1 MSLLDDAAD
10 GLAAPDDFF
19 GLAVD
24 SEWREAR
31 RYPPTSEDGHEAI
44 VSVARMP
51 ARFWRIQS
59 PDLDLDLETGS
70 GTRMRDLA
78 DSIARAVADGMLGVG
93 DSRSERLVDGP

>member
-1 MSLLDDAAD
+1 VSPLDHAAD
-10 GLAAPDDFF
+10 VLAAPDDIF

-24 SEWREAR
+24 PDWQEAR

-59 PDLDLDLETGS
+59 PDLELDLETGS

-78 DSIARAVADGMLGVG
+78 DSIARAIADGMLGVS
-93 DSRSERLVDGP
+93 DSQSEPSL

>member
-10 GLAAPDDFF
+10 RLAAPDDFF

-24 SEWREAR
+24 REWREAR
-31 RYPPTSEDGHEAI
+31 RYPPTSEDGHEAT

-70 GTRMRDLA
+70 GTPMRDLA
-78 DSIARAVADGMLGVG
+78 DSIASAIADGMLGVG
-93 DSRSERLVDGP
+93 DSRSELCT